1 MHAALPLPLF
11 SFPFLRPAE
20 LRVDVDPSE
29 ERGAPLAE
37 LYARMRRRGDRLHG
51 LPTFRLHDPRFMVHV
66 RSVGGEL
73 HAYVEDVQRQCL
85 AGCTVFN
92 RLAEVDRRADR
103 HLRSPHSRYLMHYQ
117 RLGIATAIYEW
128 ALGQGI
134 CLMTGARQ
142 SAGAHAL
149 WRSLARRHEAGFVEI
164 RDRRLS
170 YLGREVAPDDL
181 GRLETRMFLLPPRW
195 SLPAFLAAVGVRIP
209 RS

>member
-11 SFPFLRPAE
+11 SLSVLRPAE

-29 ERGAPLAE
+29 ERGAPLAA

-103 HLRSPHSRYLMHYQ
+103 HLRSPHSRYL
-117 RLGIATAIYEW
+117 
-128 ALGQGI
+128 
-134 CLMTGARQ
+134 
-142 SAGAHAL
+142 
-149 WRSLARRHEAGFVEI
+149 
-164 RDRRLS
+164 
-170 YLGREVAPDDL
+170 GREVAPDDL